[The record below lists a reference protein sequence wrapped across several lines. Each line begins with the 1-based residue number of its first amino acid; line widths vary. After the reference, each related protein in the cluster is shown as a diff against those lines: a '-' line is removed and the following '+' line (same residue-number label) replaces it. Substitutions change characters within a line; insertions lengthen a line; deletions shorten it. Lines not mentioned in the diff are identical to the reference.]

1 MKINENFI
9 MREIAGEKIVVPT
22 GDAAQMN
29 ALITLNGAAAFI
41 WECLQE
47 NRTAEEVK
55 EMVLNEYEMDEETI
69 RTDVYGFIDALRQCG
84 MLDE

>member
-1 MKINENFI
+1 MKIKSDFV

-29 ALITLNGAAAFI
+29 ALITLNGVADFI

-47 NRTAEEVK
+47 DRTAEEVK
-55 EMVLNEYEMDEETI
+55 EMVLLNYEVDQETAGC
-69 RTDVYGFIDALRQCG
+69 DVDGFLEALRQCD
-84 MLDE
+84 MLEE

>member
-1 MKINENFI
+1 MKIKSDFV

-29 ALITLNGAAAFI
+29 ALITLNGVAAFI

-47 NRTAEEVK
+47 DRTAEEVK
-55 EMVLNEYEMDEETI
+55 ELDILSKDKVAEKL
-69 RTDVYGFIDALRQCG
+69 
-84 MLDE
+84 LDEILIRKNK